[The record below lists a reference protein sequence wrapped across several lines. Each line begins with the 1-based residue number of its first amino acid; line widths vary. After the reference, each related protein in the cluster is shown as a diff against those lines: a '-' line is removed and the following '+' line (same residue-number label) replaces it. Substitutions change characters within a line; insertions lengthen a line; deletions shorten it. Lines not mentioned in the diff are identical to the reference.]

1 MQHRPD
7 SADATLIHALRAEY
21 GFEVAALD
29 RLPLGNDSDSA
40 VYRVETF
47 DGASYLLKL
56 RTASAFS
63 AASLAVPRYLAQ
75 LGIPHV
81 LAPLS
86 TTAGDLWATV
96 GDYVLSLHPFVE
108 GRAGADG
115 GLSPAQW
122 RALGETVQQVHAVD
136 LPRDIASLVP
146 QETFIPSRRAVID
159 ELEAAIAHGSFAGR
173 SQRELGAVWQEHEA
187 DIQVLL
193 RRAGELGRELR
204 ERGLPHVLCHAD
216 LHTWNVLA
224 GAGEE
229 LWIVDWDETV
239 LAPKERDLMFVV
251 GGIGGDGVSS
261 ATAASF
267 IAGYGG
273 VDIDPV
279 ALAYYRF
286 AWAVQ
291 DIAAFGERVF
301 FAPGL
306 REQDRREALRGFEE
320 LFAARRIVEIALGTE
335 GAA

>member
-7 SADATLIHALRAEY
+7 SADATLIHTLRAEY
-21 GFEVAALD
+21 GLEVAALD
-29 RLPLGNDSDSA
+29 LLPLGNDSDSA

-47 DGASYLLKL
+47 DDASYLLKL

-81 LAPLS
+81 VAPLP
-86 TTAGDLWATV
+86 TLAGNLWAPAGDF
-96 GDYVLSLHPFVE
+96 VLSLHPFVE
-108 GRAGADG
+108 GRPGADG

-122 RALGETVQQVHAVD
+122 RAIGEIVQQVHTVD
-136 LPRDIASLVP
+136 LLPDITSLVP
-146 QETFIPSRRAVID
+146 RETFTPSRRAVID
-159 ELEAAIAHGSFAGR
+159 ELAAAIAHGSFDNR
-173 SQRELGAVWQEHEA
+173 SQRELAALWREHEA

-204 ERGLPHVLCHAD
+204 EGRLPHVLCHAD

-229 LWIVDWDETV
+229 LWIVDWDETA
-239 LAPKERDLMFVV
+239 LAPKERDLMFVA
-251 GGIGGDGVSS
+251 GGIGGDGVSC

-267 IAGYGG
+267 FAGYGG
-273 VDIDPV
+273 VDNDPV

-291 DIAAFGERVF
+291 DIAAFGEQVF
-301 FAPGL
+301 FVPGL
-306 REQDRREALRGFEE
+306 GEQTRLEALRGFEG
-320 LFAARRIVEIALGTE
+320 LFAARMIAEIALGTE
-335 GAA
+335 GAG